1 MSRSGCAVPEIA
13 VAGALAS
20 AAAALARGAERHVR
34 GRMPAMDLDSPG
46 EEARALLASLLDV
59 RRSWPTHHADDVLAP
74 EVVDALLRAADRRAR
89 GAPIQYATGRAAFR
103 HLTLAVD
110 ERVLIPRPETEV
122 LVDLALERCEG
133 GTVVDVGTGS
143 GCIALSLASEGRFE
157 RVIATDV
164 SADAL
169 GVARANAERVRG
181 VLRAPVEFRVGS
193 LLAPVAGERVRMIVS
208 NPPYIASAEASA
220 LPALVRDWEPAIALY
235 SPNAG
240 MAHITALAR
249 EGAAVLEAGG
259 WLLLEVD
266 ARRAGLAAETVRAC
280 GWYEEV
286 AVHRDLTGR
295 DRFVTARRRAEA
307 AADAVPNVQAPEGA
321 QPGAR

>member
-193 LLAPVAGERVRMIVS
+193 LLAPVADERVRMIVS

-240 MAHITALAR
+240 MAHITALGR

>member
-1 MSRSGCAVPEIA
+1 MPEIA

-20 AAAALARGAERHVR
+20 AAATLARGAERHAR
-34 GRMPAMDLDSPG
+34 GPAPAAEIDSPG
-46 EEARALLASLLDV
+46 DEARALLASLLDV
-59 RRSWPTHHADDVLAP
+59 RRSWPAHHGDEVLEPAM
-74 EVVDALLRAADRRAR
+74 VDALLRAADKRAR

-143 GCIALSLASEGRFE
+143 GCIALSLASEGRFD

-169 GVARANAERVRG
+169 EVARANAARVRG
-181 VLRAPVEFRVGS
+181 VLRVPVELRVGS

-208 NPPYIASAEASA
+208 NPPYIAAAEAPA
-220 LPALVRDWEPAIALY
+220 LPALVRDWEPAIALF
-235 SPNAG
+235 SPNEG
-240 MAHITALAR
+240 MAHITALGR
-249 EGAAVLEAGG
+249 DAAVLLEAGG

-266 ARRAGLAAETVRAC
+266 ARRAELAAETVRAV
-280 GWYEEV
+280 GWYEDV

-307 AADAVPNVQAPEGA
+307 AGDAVPNVHAPARA

>member
-1 MSRSGCAVPEIA
+1 VPEIA

-20 AAAALARGAERHVR
+20 AAATLARGAERHAR
-34 GRMPAMDLDSPG
+34 GAAPAADLDSPG
-46 EEARALLASLLDV
+46 EEARALLVSLLDV
-59 RRSWPTHHADDVLAP
+59 RRSWPAHHADEVLAP
-74 EVVDALLRAADRRAR
+74 DVVAALLRAADKRAR

-122 LVDLALERCEG
+122 LVDLALERCDG

-143 GCIALSLASEGRFE
+143 GCIALSLASEGKFE

-164 SADAL
+164 SADAIE
-169 GVARANAERVRG
+169 VARGNLERAGG
-181 VLRAPVEFRVGS
+181 VLRAPVELRVGS
-193 LLAPVAGERVRMIVS
+193 LLAPVAGERARMVVS
-208 NPPYIASAEASA
+208 NPPYIAAAEATT
-220 LPALVRDWEPAIALY
+220 LPAPVRDWEPAIALY
-235 SPNAG
+235 SAAEG
-240 MAHITALAR
+240 MAHITALGR
-249 EGAAVLEAGG
+249 DAAAILEPGG

-266 ARRAGLAAETVRAC
+266 ARRAGLAAETVRAG

-295 DRFVTARRRAEA
+295 DRFISARRRAA
-307 AADAVPNVQAPEGA
+307 AAASAMPNVQAPSGA

>member
-1 MSRSGCAVPEIA
+1 MPEIA

-20 AAAALARGAERHVR
+20 AAAALTRGVERHARGLS
-34 GRMPAMDLDSPG
+34 PAVDLDSPG

-59 RRSWPTHHADDVLAP
+59 RRSWPTHHADEVLAP
-74 EVVDALLRAADRRAR
+74 DVVDALLRAADKRAR
-89 GAPIQYATGRAAFR
+89 GAPLQYATGRAAFR
-103 HLTLAVD
+103 HLTLEVD

-122 LVDLALERCEG
+122 LVDLALERCDG

-143 GCIALSLASEGRFE
+143 GCIALSLATEGSFD

-164 SADAL
+164 SADAIA
-169 GVARANAERVRG
+169 VARANAERVRG
-181 VLRAPVEFRVGS
+181 VSRAPVELRVGS
-193 LLAPVAGERVRMIVS
+193 LLAPVAGERVRMVVS
-208 NPPYIASAEASA
+208 NPPYIAAAEASS
-220 LPALVRDWEPAIALY
+220 LPALVRDWEPAVALY
-235 SPNAG
+235 SPDGG
-240 MAHITALAR
+240 MAHITALGR
-249 EGAAVLEAGG
+249 EAAAVLEAGG

-266 ARRAGLAAETVRAC
+266 ARRAGLAAETVGAG
-280 GWYEEV
+280 GWYEDV

-307 AADAVPNVQAPEGA
+307 AASAVPNVQAPVGA

>member
-1 MSRSGCAVPEIA
+1 MPELA

-20 AAAALARGAERHVR
+20 AAETLARGAAHHLR
-34 GRMPAMDLDSPG
+34 GSAPAADLDSPG

-59 RRSWPTHHADDVLAP
+59 RRSWPAHHADEVLAP
-74 EVVDALLRAADRRAR
+74 EVVDALLRAAGKRAR
-89 GAPIQYATGRAAFR
+89 GAPLQYATGRAAFR

-122 LVDLALERCEG
+122 LVDLALERCDG

-143 GCIALSLASEGRFE
+143 GCIALSLASEGSFE

-164 SADAL
+164 SAEAIA
-169 GVARANAERVRG
+169 VARANAERVRG
-181 VLRAPVEFRVGS
+181 VLRSPVEFRVGS
-193 LLAPVAGERVRMIVS
+193 LVAPVTGERVRMVVS
-208 NPPYIASAEASA
+208 NPPYIAPDEASA

-235 SPNAG
+235 SPERG
-240 MAHITALAR
+240 MAHITALGRDA
-249 EGAAVLEAGG
+249 AAVLEGGG

-266 ARRAGLAAETVRAC
+266 ARRAELAAETVRAG
-280 GWYEEV
+280 GWYEDV

-295 DRFVTARRRAEA
+295 DRFVIARRRAAA
-307 AADAVPNVQAPEGA
+307 AADAVPNVQAPRRG

>member
-1 MSRSGCAVPEIA
+1 VPEIA

-20 AAAALARGAERHVR
+20 AAATLARGAERQAR
-34 GRMPAMDLDSPG
+34 GLAPAADLDSPG
-46 EEARALLASLLDV
+46 DEARALLASLLDV
-59 RRSWPTHHADDVLAP
+59 RRSWPAHHADELLDA
-74 EVVDALLRAADRRAR
+74 ETVDALLRAADKRAR

-122 LVDLALERCEG
+122 LVDLALERCAG

-143 GCIALSLASEGRFE
+143 GCIALSLASEGPFE

-169 GVARANAERVRG
+169 VVARGNAERVRG
-181 VLRAPVEFRVGS
+181 VLRAPVEFRLGS
-193 LLAPVAGERVRMIVS
+193 LLAPIAGERVRMVVS
-208 NPPYIASAEASA
+208 NPPYIAAAEAA
-220 LPALVRDWEPAIALY
+220 TLPALVRDWEPAIALY
-235 SPNAG
+235 SPDEG
-240 MAHITALAR
+240 MAHITALGR
-249 EGAAVLEAGG
+249 DAATVLEGGG
-259 WLLLEVD
+259 WLILEVD
-266 ARRAGLAAETVRAC
+266 ARRAELAAETVRAG
-280 GWYEEV
+280 GWYEDV

-295 DRFVTARRRAEA
+295 DRFVTARRRAAA
-307 AADAVPNVQAPEGA
+307 AADAVPNVHAPARA

>member
-1 MSRSGCAVPEIA
+1 MPELA

-20 AAAALARGAERHVR
+20 AAATLARGAVADAEIE
-34 GRMPAMDLDSPG
+34 SPG
-46 EEARALLASLLDV
+46 DEARALLASLLDV
-59 RRSWPTHHADDVLAP
+59 RRSWPAHHGDEVLAAD
-74 EVVDALLRAADRRAR
+74 VVDALLRAADTRAR

-110 ERVLIPRPETEV
+110 ARVLIPRPETEL
-122 LVDLALERCEG
+122 LVDLALERCDG

-169 GVARANAERVRG
+169 AVAKENGERLRA
-181 VLRAPVEFRVGS
+181 VLRAPVELRLGS
-193 LLAPVAGERVRMIVS
+193 LLAPVAGERFRMVVS
-208 NPPYIASAEASA
+208 NPPYIAPAEARE
-220 LPALVRDWEPAIALY
+220 LPALVRDWEPALALY
-235 SPNAG
+235 SADEG
-240 MAHITALAR
+240 MAHITALGR
-249 EGAAVLEAGG
+249 ESAAVLEAGG

-266 ARRAGLAAETVRAC
+266 ARRAALAAETVRAS
-280 GWYEEV
+280 GWYDEV
-286 AVHRDLTGR
+286 AVHRDLSGR
-295 DRFVTARRRAEA
+295 DRFVAARRRAT
-307 AADAVPNVQAPEGA
+307 ADGVVPNVQAPVGA

>member
-1 MSRSGCAVPEIA
+1 MPEIA

-20 AAAALARGAERHVR
+20 AAATLARGSERHAR
-34 GRMPAMDLDSPG
+34 GGTADAGIESPG

-59 RRSWPTHHADDVLAP
+59 RRSWPMHHADEVLDP
-74 EVVDALLRAADRRAR
+74 DVVDALLRAADKRAR

-133 GTVVDVGTGS
+133 GTAADIGTGS
-143 GCIALSLASEGRFE
+143 GCIALSLASEGKFA

-164 SADAL
+164 SADAVS
-169 GVARANAERVRG
+169 VARANADRVRG

-193 LLAPVAGERVRMIVS
+193 LLAPIAGERVTMVVS
-208 NPPYIASAEASA
+208 NPPYIATAEALA

-235 SPNAG
+235 SANDG
-240 MAHITALAR
+240 MAHITALGR
-249 EGAAVLEAGG
+249 EAAAVLVAGG

-266 ARRAGLAAETVRAC
+266 ARRAELAAETVRAG
-280 GWYEEV
+280 GWYDEV
-286 AVHRDLTGR
+286 ALHRDLTGR
-295 DRFVTARRRAEA
+295 DRFVVARRAA
-307 AADAVPNVQAPEGA
+307 AADATVPNVQAPARA
-321 QPGAR
+321 QSGAR

>member
-1 MSRSGCAVPEIA
+1 MPDLA

-20 AAAALARGAERHVR
+20 AAETLARGAERHAR
-34 GRMPAMDLDSPG
+34 GLPPAADLDSPG

-59 RRSWPTHHADDVLAP
+59 RRSWPTHHADEVLAS
-74 EVVDALLRAADRRAR
+74 EVVDALLRAADKRAR

-122 LVDLALERCEG
+122 LVDLALERCDG

-143 GCIALSLASEGRFE
+143 GCIALSLASEGSFE

-164 SADAL
+164 SADAV

-181 VLRAPVEFRVGS
+181 VLRSPVEFRVGS
-193 LLAPVAGERVRMIVS
+193 LLAPVAGERVRMVVS
-208 NPPYIASAEASA
+208 NPPYIAPAEASS

-235 SPNAG
+235 SAERG
-240 MAHITALAR
+240 MAHITTLGRDA
-249 EGAAVLEAGG
+249 AAVLEGGG

-266 ARRAGLAAETVRAC
+266 ARRAELAAETVRA
-280 GWYEEV
+280 GAWYEDV

-295 DRFVTARRRAEA
+295 DRFVTARRRAGA
-307 AADAVPNVQAPEGA
+307 AAGAVPNVQAPARA

>member
-1 MSRSGCAVPEIA
+1 MPEIA

-20 AAAALARGAERHVR
+20 AAATLARGAERQAR
-34 GRMPAMDLDSPG
+34 GLAPAADLDTPG
-46 EEARALLASLLDV
+46 DEARALLASLLDV
-59 RRSWPTHHADDVLAP
+59 RRSWPAHHADELLDA
-74 EVVDALLRAADRRAR
+74 ETVDALLRAADKRAR

-122 LVDLALERCEG
+122 LVDLALERCAG

-143 GCIALSLASEGRFE
+143 GCIALSLASEGPFE

-169 GVARANAERVRG
+169 VVARGNAERVRG
-181 VLRAPVEFRVGS
+181 VLRAPVEFRLGS
-193 LLAPVAGERVRMIVS
+193 LLAPIAGERVRMVVS
-208 NPPYIASAEASA
+208 NPPYIAAAEAA
-220 LPALVRDWEPAIALY
+220 TLPALVRDWEPAIALY
-235 SPNAG
+235 SPDEG
-240 MAHITALAR
+240 MAHITALGR
-249 EGAAVLEAGG
+249 DAATVLEGGG
-259 WLLLEVD
+259 WLILEVD
-266 ARRAGLAAETVRAC
+266 ARRAELAAETVRAG
-280 GWYEEV
+280 GWYEDV

-295 DRFVTARRRAEA
+295 DRFVTARRRAAA
-307 AADAVPNVQAPEGA
+307 AADAVPNVHAPARA

>member
-1 MSRSGCAVPEIA
+1 MPDLA

-20 AAAALARGAERHVR
+20 AAETLARGAERHAR
-34 GRMPAMDLDSPG
+34 GLPPAADLDSPG

-59 RRSWPTHHADDVLAP
+59 RRSWPTHHADEVLAS
-74 EVVDALLRAADRRAR
+74 EVVDALLRAADKRAR

-122 LVDLALERCEG
+122 LVDLALERCDG

-143 GCIALSLASEGRFE
+143 GCIALSLASEGSFE

-164 SADAL
+164 SADAV

-181 VLRAPVEFRVGS
+181 VLRSPVEFRVGS
-193 LLAPVAGERVRMIVS
+193 LLAPVAGERVRMVVS
-208 NPPYIASAEASA
+208 NPPYIAPAEASS

-235 SPNAG
+235 SAERG
-240 MAHITALAR
+240 MAHITTLGRDA
-249 EGAAVLEAGG
+249 AAVLEGGG

-266 ARRAGLAAETVRAC
+266 ARRAELAAETVRA
-280 GWYEEV
+280 GAWYEDV

-295 DRFVTARRRAEA
+295 DRFVTARRRAGA
-307 AADAVPNVQAPEGA
+307 AADAVPNVQAPARA

>member
-1 MSRSGCAVPEIA
+1 MPEVAVS
-13 VAGALAS
+13 GALVS
-20 AAAALARGAERHVR
+20 AAAALARGAARNSR
-34 GRMPAMDLDSPG
+34 DPGRAGFDSPA

-59 RRSWPTHHADDVLAP
+59 RRSWTAHHAGDVLAP
-74 EVVDALLRAADRRAR
+74 DLVDALLRAADKRAR
-89 GAPIQYATGRAAFR
+89 GAPLQYATGRAAFR

-122 LVDLALERCEG
+122 LVDLALERCDG

-143 GCIALSLASEGRFE
+143 GCIALSLATEGSFD

-169 GVARANAERVRG
+169 AVARANAERVRG
-181 VLRAPVEFRVGS
+181 VSRTRVELRVGS
-193 LLAPVAGERVRMIVS
+193 MLAPVAGERVRMVVS
-208 NPPYIASAEASA
+208 NPPYIAPAEAPS
-220 LPALVRDWEPAIALY
+220 LPPLVRDWEPAIALY
-235 SPNAG
+235 SAGGG
-240 MAHITALAR
+240 MAHITALGR
-249 EGAAVLEAGG
+249 EAAGVLEPGG

-266 ARRAGLAAETVRAC
+266 ARRAGLAAETVHAG
-280 GWYEEV
+280 GWYQDV

-295 DRFVTARRRAEA
+295 DRFVSARRRAGVA
-307 AADAVPNVQAPEGA
+307 AGVVPNVQAPARA